1 MFYVDVLTLI
11 SKSLEGL
18 KGILEA
24 WTGTLESKKLR
35 VNVKM
40 KKIIISR
47 DRKKG
52 IFLVYFAENM

>member
-1 MFYVDVLTLI
+1 METRSRCTEGMFYADVLTLI

-35 VNVKM
+35 VNIKM
-40 KKIIISR
+40 TK
-47 DRKKG
+47 
-52 IFLVYFAENM
+52 